1 MSTAVIFIFALLPL
15 LAYFVKGIVGA
26 ASAIVF
32 NAALLLGIAFG
43 LNGEVSLRDG
53 LYWVGMA
60 DFVTSFVL
68 WYFLRRDLRPERQTV
83 LLLAGM
89 LPVSIVFALMI
100 ESIDL
105 GWLMAALAIAI
116 TLAGIWLI
124 YSRDHELARESTLNW
139 IAFPCGLLSG
149 VLSGLF
155 SMAGPVVILFLAAG
169 SKDPRVLRA
178 RLVFISLCAN
188 TARMTTLVFAGAYT
202 EQRMKW
208 AALSAP
214 AVLIG
219 LLAGNACARFVKP
232 VQFRVMLG
240 VLVAIAGIA
249 AGVKVFL

>member
-1 MSTAVIFIFALLPL
+1 MSTEVILIFALLPL

-32 NAALLLGIAFG
+32 NAALLLAIAFG

-60 DFVTSFVL
+60 DFATSFVL
-68 WYFLRRDLRPERQTV
+68 WYFLRKDLRPERQTV

-89 LPVSIVFALMI
+89 LPVSVAFALMI

-105 GWLMAALAIAI
+105 GWLMAALAVAI

-124 YSRDHELARESTLNW
+124 YSRDHELASERTLNW
-139 IAFPCGLLSG
+139 IAFPCGLVSG

-178 RLVFISLCAN
+178 RLVFISLSAN
-188 TARMTTLVFAGAYT
+188 TARLTTLVFAGAYT
-202 EQRMKW
+202 QQRMKW
-208 AALSAP
+208 AAVSIP
-214 AVLIG
+214 AVLVG
-219 LLAGNACARFVKP
+219 LLVGNACARFVKP

-249 AGVKVFL
+249 AGAKVFM

>member
-1 MSTAVIFIFALLPL
+1 MSTEVIFIFALLPL
-15 LAYFVKGIVGA
+15 LAYLVKGIVGA

-89 LPVSIVFALMI
+89 LPVSIAFALMI

-214 AVLIG
+214 AVIFG

>member
-1 MSTAVIFIFALLPL
+1 MSTEVILIFALLPL

-32 NAALLLGIAFG
+32 NAALLLAIAFG
-43 LNGEVSLRDG
+43 LNGEVSLLDG

-60 DFVTSFVL
+60 DFCTSIML
-68 WYFLRRDLRPERQTV
+68 GLFLRREIKPERQTV

-89 LPVSIVFALMI
+89 LPMSVLFALLMERI
-100 ESIDL
+100 EL
-105 GWLMAALAIAI
+105 GWLMAALAVAI
-116 TLAGIWLI
+116 TGSGIWLI
-124 YSRDHELARESTLNW
+124 YSRDHELARERTLNW
-139 IAFPCGLLSG
+139 AAFPCGLVAG

-178 RLVFISLCAN
+178 RLVLISVFAT
-188 TARMTTLVFAGAYT
+188 TARLTTLLFQGVYTGQRWNWFAV
-202 EQRMKW
+202 
-208 AALSAP
+208 SVP
-214 AVLIG
+214 AVLAGI
-219 LLAGNACARFVKP
+219 LAGNACARFVKP

-249 AGVKVFL
+249 AGAKVFL